1 MKKTILLV
9 IALVCLFAFSDSL
22 NAQTYKA
29 PKTIIGFTLN
39 GNMASFDAYGTDFTF
54 AGLRNYGMI
63 YGRGITAHAKFGLGE
78 TKKNRI
84 TVSATWDAMVNDNG
98 STKIPFFTINPS
110 DPATFYH
117 FWSGAV
123 GYEYGFNARCNT
135 KQFLGA
141 ALTGTYIV
149 PGKGT
154 IYPAFDNTFRM
165 GLMLNGGFEFVL
177 NKNKSLG
184 LALGVK
190 WHMTN
195 IFLQENGIGK
205 LNDGTGS
212 PGAGFWR
219 KLGIISITA
228 GLNFYSGVKE

>member
-9 IALVCLFAFSDSL
+9 IALVCLFALSDIS

-29 PKTIIGFTLN
+29 PKIIYGFTLN
-39 GNMASFDAYGTDFTF
+39 GNLANLDAYGTDFTF
-54 AGLRNYGMI
+54 SGLRNYGMI
-63 YGRGITAHAKFGLGE
+63 YGRGVSAHVKFGLGE

-98 STKIPFFTINPS
+98 DTKIPFFTINPS
-110 DPATFYH
+110 GPATFYH

-135 KQFLGA
+135 KQYLGA

-149 PGKGT
+149 HGEGSV
-154 IYPAFDNTFRM
+154 YPAFDNTFRM
-165 GLMLNGGFEFVL
+165 GLMFNGGFEFVL
-177 NKNKSLG
+177 NKSKTVG
-184 LALGVK
+184 LALGAK
-190 WHMTN
+190 WHIPN
-195 IFLQENGIGK
+195 IFFQENGVGK

-219 KLGIISITA
+219 KMGIISLTA
-228 GLNFYSGVKE
+228 GLNFYSGVK